1 VHCSYCCLTS
11 ASAVSAWL
19 LAAQV
24 IPCRYEMWHTMAAEA
39 DNPQTRQEASLV
51 VLDYLGYKHC
61 GCRISADAHF

>member
-1 VHCSYCCLTS
+1 
-11 ASAVSAWL
+11 VSAWL